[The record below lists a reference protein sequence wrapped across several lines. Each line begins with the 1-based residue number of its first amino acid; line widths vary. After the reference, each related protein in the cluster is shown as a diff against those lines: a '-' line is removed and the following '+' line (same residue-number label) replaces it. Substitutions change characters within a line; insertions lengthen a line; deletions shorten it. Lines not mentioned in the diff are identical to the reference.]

1 VRAART
7 CLERSITLTQSQ
19 IDQAVAQATGE
30 SLRTVRN
37 RGFSEP
43 ALLEADDITL
53 VLDCPFCGRAVPYP
67 GRARD
72 GSAVLAE
79 CLRCDVYFGFDET
92 EVYGAAADH
101 SFEEFAAAVA

>member
-1 VRAART
+1 
-7 CLERSITLTQSQ
+7 LTQSQ
-19 IDQAVAQATGE
+19 IDQAVAEATGE

-37 RGFSEP
+37 HGFSAPAMLEP
-43 ALLEADDITL
+43 DDITL

-79 CLRCDVYFGFDET
+79 CLRCDVYFGFDEA
-92 EVYGAAADH
+92 EVYGAAAEH
-101 SFEEFAAAVA
+101 SFEQCAASVA